1 MVLKLRDH
9 VDEQANSKQGDGLDR
24 TKLARLE
31 VSGSAPIRLSLY
43 FPTATR
49 VSLEIALLF
58 IVVVVMPA

>member
-1 MVLKLRDH
+1 MVLKLRDQ

-31 VSGSAPIRLSLY
+31 VSGSAPIRLILY
-43 FPTATR
+43 FPAATR
-49 VSLEIALLF
+49 ALKIALLF